1 MVIKMFDELETIVL
15 TINLPQHRLITG
27 DLGTVV
33 LIHAG
38 GAGYE
43 VEFTDMSGK
52 TLAVVT
58 LDADQV
64 RRAASG
70 EIAHVRQVST

>member
-1 MVIKMFDELETIVL
+1 VIEELERVVL
-15 TINLPQHRLITG
+15 KADLPQYGLANG

-33 LIHAG
+33 LVHAG